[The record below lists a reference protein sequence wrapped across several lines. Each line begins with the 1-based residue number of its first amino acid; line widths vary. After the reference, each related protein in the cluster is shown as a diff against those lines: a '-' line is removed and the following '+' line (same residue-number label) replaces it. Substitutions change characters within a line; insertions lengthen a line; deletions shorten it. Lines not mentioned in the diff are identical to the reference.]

1 MKLIDLRSDVKT
13 LPTPGMLRAISA
25 ARLGDE
31 QEGEDPT
38 VRELEAQLADLLGH
52 EAAIF
57 VPSATMA
64 NLIALLC
71 QVRPGEEVLGHE
83 HGHLFRYEAG
93 GGSALA
99 GAVLTGLPGEHG
111 WFPGSLVRDHA
122 QLTDSTHRPRTSLVV
137 AENTH
142 NTAGGRVWPL
152 THLHELYRSCN
163 ELGLPVHVDG
173 SRLFNA
179 AVALGVPAKRLVA
192 EARTVTVCF
201 SKGLGCPAGAAL
213 VGPAEMLARC
223 GRIKQMLGGAMR
235 QAGILAAAA
244 VYSLQ
249 HNTARLSEDHGTAQ
263 ILASRLHNAGL
274 PVDLAQVETNIILLD
289 LAGLGIERA
298 VALARLA
305 EAGVPLSNG
314 HKPTVI
320 RAVTHMGVSAAVID
334 DAANRIIRALQP
346 ESIRAAPQ
354 LS

>member
-1 MKLIDLRSDVKT
+1 VKLIDLRSDVKT

-31 QEGEDPT
+31 QAGEDPT
-38 VRELEAQLADLLGH
+38 VQELEAELADLLGH

-57 VPSATMA
+57 MPSATMA
-64 NLIALLC
+64 NVAALLC

-93 GGSALA
+93 GGAALA

-111 WFPGSLVRDHA
+111 WFPGSMVRDHA
-122 QLTDSTHRPRTSLVV
+122 QLKDSPHQPRTTLVV

-152 THLHELYRSCN
+152 TQLHDLYRSCN

-179 AVALGVPAKRLVA
+179 AAALGVPAKRVA
-192 EARTVTVCF
+192 AGARTVTVCF

-213 VGPAEMLARC
+213 VGPAELLARC
-223 GRIKQMLGGAMR
+223 RRIRQMLGGSMR

-244 VYSLQ
+244 VYALR

-263 ILASRLHNAGL
+263 VLASRLRDAGL
-274 PVDLAQVETNIILLD
+274 PVDPTQVETNIVLLD
-289 LAGLGIERA
+289 LSALGIERA
-298 VALARLA
+298 VALDRLA
-305 EAGVPLSNG
+305 EAGVPWSNG

-320 RAVTHMGVSAAVID
+320 RAVTHIGVPAEVID
-334 DAANRIIRALQP
+334 EAANRIIRALQP
-346 ESIRAAPQ
+346 EGKKLR